1 MTLIFISDELRL
13 LNGHINT
20 TVSVFLFKPFC
31 SYLLYRQAQHQPTNN
46 PNASKFAQ
54 KFGSSDVC
62 PRCGKAVYA
71 AEKVVGAGNVS
82 DFSVVFI
89 LINKYHDAMNYN
101 IY

>member
-1 MTLIFISDELRL
+1 MYFLR
-13 LNGHINT
+13 
-20 TVSVFLFKPFC
+20 
-31 SYLLYRQAQHQPTNN
+31 RQAPHQPTNN

-82 DFSVVFI
+82 DFSPVFN
-89 LINKYHDAMNYN
+89 LVNKYHDAMNNN
-101 IY
+101 INYLNVHTVIKMKRQYRVKGGPAFNGQNDVK